1 MIRINLL
8 PVRAAKKK
16 ESVRFQLTVAG
27 LITFAVFVVTIG
39 VYVRFSAEASA
50 LRDDITKGKLEI
62 EELKLKIGELSK
74 IKEQKKIVEEKLN
87 VIKKLE
93 TGRTGPTDFFNMLG
107 DSIPEK
113 LWLMSF
119 SETGVVVTLKGYA
132 VDEETVADFMR
143 GLQRHSELG
152 RVELETIQKAK
163 DKDSGVDVVE
173 YEIKLEKGR

>member
-16 ESVRFQLTVAG
+16 ESIRFQLTVAG
-27 LITFAVFVVTIG
+27 LITLAVFVITMA
-39 VYVRFSAEASA
+39 VYVRESSEAST
-50 LRDDITKGKLEI
+50 LKDEITKGNQEI
-62 EELKLKIGELSK
+62 EELKKKIGELSR

-93 TGRTGPTDFFNMLG
+93 TGRTGPVDFFDMLG

-113 LWLMSF
+113 LWLLSF
-119 SETGVVVTLKGYA
+119 NDTGAVVTLKGYA
-132 VDEETVADFMR
+132 VDEETVAGFMR

-152 RVELETIQKAK
+152 RVELESIQKAK
-163 DKDSGVDVVE
+163 DKDSGMEVME

>member
-16 ESVRFQLTVAG
+16 ESIRFQLSVAG
-27 LITFAVFVVTIG
+27 LITFVVFIVTIG
-39 VYVRFSAEASA
+39 VYVKFTAEASA
-50 LRDDITKGKLEI
+50 LRDDITKGNKEI

-74 IKEQKKIVEEKLN
+74 IKEQKKVVEDKLN

-93 TGRTGPTDFFNMLG
+93 TGRTGPIDFFNMVG

-113 LWLMSF
+113 LWLLSF
-119 SETGVVVTLKGYA
+119 NETGVVTTLKGYA
-132 VDEETVADFMR
+132 ADEETVADFMR
-143 GLQRHSELG
+143 GLQKHPELG
-152 RVELETIQKAK
+152 RVELESMQKTK